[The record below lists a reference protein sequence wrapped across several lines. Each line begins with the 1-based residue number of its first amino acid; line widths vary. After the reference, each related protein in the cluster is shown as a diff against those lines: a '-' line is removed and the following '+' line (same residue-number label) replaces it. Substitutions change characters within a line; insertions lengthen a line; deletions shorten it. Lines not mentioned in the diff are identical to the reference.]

1 MIEITNGIIKM
12 RVLEEF
18 LPGYLKIG
26 WTRVEKVKKHG
37 KNKASRN
44 TKQK

>member
-12 RVLEEF
+12 RVLEDF
-18 LPGYLKIG
+18 LPSYLKIG